1 MKPFDTTGALGHAV
15 PSEGLGL
22 RRLAVRGVGATL
34 ASGGVGVGIQIVSAA
49 VLARLLAPN
58 DFGLVTM
65 VTTFSLLFV
74 NFGLNGLTEAI
85 IHREDINHKLASNLF
100 WINVSG
106 STLLAVGFAGS
117 GSLLARLFKDPRVAE
132 VTAWM
137 SLTIFLTGLSVIHLA
152 LLKRMMRFSLV
163 SANDM
168 FGRAFSVAV
177 AIVLAW
183 IGWGYWALV
192 AGAIALTT
200 STCVGG
206 WILCRWT
213 PGLPRR
219 APGTGAMVRYAAHTY
234 GRFST
239 GYFTNNLD
247 NFLVGWKLGPAQ
259 LGFYKK
265 AYDLFGLPYNQL
277 STGLTVVAVSAL
289 SRLQR
294 DMVQYKRYLLS
305 ALGVMA
311 LVGMGISGD
320 LVLVGRDVIRV
331 LLGPR
336 WGESGRLFTLFAPGI
351 GFMLIYGIH
360 VWIHLSLG
368 NANRWLRWGIVDLV
382 VTTLFLLGGLHWGS
396 AGIAV
401 AWVASYYVIT
411 LPAIWYAGKPIQ
423 LGILP
428 VIAVVW
434 KYIAASLVAAGA
446 ASLLVREM
454 PAFEAAPDTLWAGV
468 RLVAVSLLFLVLY
481 LAGVIALHR
490 GLAPLRQT
498 VGLLREMA
506 FRGKRL
512 KPAPVVTSEDGYA
525 DALPMNISEGVDIW
539 AKCFSDSRCM
549 KADPR
554 AEVAPR

>member
-1 MKPFDTTGALGHAV
+1 MPGRD
-15 PSEGLGL
+15 
-22 RRLAVRGVGATL
+22 RCWRGC
-34 ASGGVGVGIQIVSAA
+34 
-49 VLARLLAPN
+49 
-58 DFGLVTM
+58 
-65 VTTFSLLFV
+65 
-74 NFGLNGLTEAI
+74 
-85 IHREDINHKLASNLF
+85 
-100 WINVSG
+100 
-106 STLLAVGFAGS
+106 
-117 GSLLARLFKDPRVAE
+117 FKDPRVAD
-132 VTAWM
+132 VAAWIA
-137 SLTIFLTGLSVIHLA
+137 LTIFLTGLSVIHLA

-168 FGRAFSVAV
+168 FGRAFSVVV

-192 AGAIALTT
+192 AGAIALTA

-219 APGTGAMVRYAAHTY
+219 APGTGSMVRYAVHTY

-277 STGLTVVAVSAL
+277 STGLTIVAVSAL

-351 GFMLIYGIH
+351 GFMLIYGTTFGSI
-360 VWIHLSLG
+360 S
-368 NANRWLRWGIVDLV
+368 RWAMRTAG
-382 VTTLFLLGGLHWGS
+382 FGG
-396 AGIAV
+396 
-401 AWVASYYVIT
+401 
-411 LPAIWYAGKPIQ
+411 
-423 LGILP
+423 
-428 VIAVVW
+428 
-434 KYIAASLVAAGA
+434 
-446 ASLLVREM
+446 E
-454 PAFEAAPDTLWAGV
+454 LW
-468 RLVAVSLLFLVLY
+468 
-481 LAGVIALHR
+481 
-490 GLAPLRQT
+490 T
-498 VGLLREMA
+498 
-506 FRGKRL
+506 
-512 KPAPVVTSEDGYA
+512 
-525 DALPMNISEGVDIW
+525 W
-539 AKCFSDSRCM
+539 W
-549 KADPR
+549 
-554 AEVAPR
+554 